1 MKKILIVISDFERGH
16 FFPDGLEA
24 WIDSI
29 HQDCRCVDA
38 TDVEGFTSTLSEFQ
52 PHIIIG
58 GWDMPPIPLETLVS
72 QGGSVE
78 YCCYLAGSVRK
89 QITEEHIEAGLV
101 ITNWGPWVGP
111 YVAECALLLVL
122 SALRRVAKWN
132 YRLKVEG
139 KWRDR
144 EVDNRSLYGK
154 RVGIHGYGSVPRA
167 LTKLLQPF
175 DPVISTWDPWVTDDV
190 LSANNVQRASSLE
203 ALYAESDILVNL
215 LPLTEQTERC
225 VNEELLRSIPEGA
238 CFVNIGRGKVVD
250 EPALIEVAREGK
262 IQIALD
268 VYAQEPLPE
277 DSPLRTLSNVF
288 LMPHMGGATIDRGI
302 DCGQR
307 ALRNVERFMAGE
319 SLENQ
324 INLRTYQLAT

>member
-16 FFPDGLEA
+16 FFPDGLET
-24 WIDSI
+24 WIESI
-29 HQDCRCVDA
+29 PHECCFCDTADA
-38 TDVEGFTSTLSEFQ
+38 DGFVRTLNEYKPQ
-52 PHIIIG
+52 IILG
-58 GWDMPPIPLETLVS
+58 GWDMPPIPIETLVT
-72 QGGSVE
+72 QGGSLE

>member
-1 MKKILIVISDFERGH
+1 
-16 FFPDGLEA
+16 
-24 WIDSI
+24 
-29 HQDCRCVDA
+29 
-38 TDVEGFTSTLSEFQ
+38 
-52 PHIIIG
+52 
-58 GWDMPPIPLETLVS
+58 
-72 QGGSVE
+72 
-78 YCCYLAGSVRK
+78 
-89 QITEEHIEAGLV
+89 
-101 ITNWGPWVGP
+101 VGP

-215 LPLTEQTERC
+215 LPLT
-225 VNEELLRSIPEGA
+225 
-238 CFVNIGRGKVVD
+238 
-250 EPALIEVAREGK
+250 ARV
-262 IQIALD
+262 L
-268 VYAQEPLPE
+268 
-277 DSPLRTLSNVF
+277 
-288 LMPHMGGATIDRGI
+288 
-302 DCGQR
+302 
-307 ALRNVERFMAGE
+307 
-319 SLENQ
+319 
-324 INLRTYQLAT
+324 